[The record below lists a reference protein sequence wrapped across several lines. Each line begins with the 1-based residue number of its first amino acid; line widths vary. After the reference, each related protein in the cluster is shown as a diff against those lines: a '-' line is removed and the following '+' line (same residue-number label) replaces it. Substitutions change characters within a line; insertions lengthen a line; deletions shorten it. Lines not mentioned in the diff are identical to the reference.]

1 MKKYIVLA
9 LAVVLVL
16 SVALTGC
23 APQKNNLI
31 LATGGTSGTYYPFG
45 GAMAQIFNSKI
56 ENMNVTA
63 QSTGASVENL
73 KLIGKKEAEL
83 AIVQN
88 DMTDYAY
95 NGTETFK
102 DGKIENVRAIATL
115 YPEVIQIVA
124 SADSGIKSLVDIKG
138 KKFSVGAPGSGVE
151 ANARQILDV
160 LGMTYNDFSAN
171 YLSFSESADSLKDKH
186 IDGFLFMS
194 GIPNAAI
201 QDTATTSSL
210 SFVSIPD
217 DVIKDLTAKYP
228 FFTEFTIPAGTYK
241 GQDTDVKTV
250 AAKATLV
257 VGAEVSEKVVY
268 DLTKALFEN
277 QAELATAH
285 AKGKELKIQDAVQGI
300 SVPFHAGAEKY
311 FKEVGAIK

>member
-16 SVALTGC
+16 SAAFTGC
-23 APQKNNLI
+23 APQKVNLI

-63 QSTGASVENL
+63 QATGASVENL

-95 NGTETFK
+95 NGTESFQ

-115 YPEVIQIVA
+115 YPEVIQIVSA
-124 SADSGIKSLVDIKG
+124 ADSGINNVSDIKG

-160 LGMTYNDFSAN
+160 MGMTYNDFSAN

-210 SFVSIPD
+210 NFVSIPD
-217 DVIKDLTAKYP
+217 DVIKALTEKYP

-241 GQDTDVKTV
+241 GQNADVKTV
-250 AAKATLV
+250 AVKATLI
-257 VGAEVSEKVVY
+257 VGAEVSEDVVY
-268 DLTKALFEN
+268 KLTKALFEN
-277 QAELATAH
+277 QPELATAH
-285 AKGKELKIQDAVQGI
+285 AKGQELKLEDAVQGI
-300 SVPFHAGAEKY
+300 SVPFHPGAEKY